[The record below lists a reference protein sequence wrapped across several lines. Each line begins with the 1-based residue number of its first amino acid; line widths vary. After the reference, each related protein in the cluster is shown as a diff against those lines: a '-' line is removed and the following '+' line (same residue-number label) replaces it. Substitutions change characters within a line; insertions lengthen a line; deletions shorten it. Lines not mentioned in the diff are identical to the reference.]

1 MRTGVC
7 LTLKLELDDQETKKL
22 KKKVKSS
29 KKERC
34 GMSIPRNT
42 REALMLDKNN
52 GNTLWA
58 EAIANE
64 RTALEAKGVFK
75 FHHPTN
81 KMPSD

>member
-1 MRTGVC
+1 
-7 LTLKLELDDQETKKL
+7 
-22 KKKVKSS
+22 
-29 KKERC
+29 
-34 GMSIPRNT
+34 MSIPRNT